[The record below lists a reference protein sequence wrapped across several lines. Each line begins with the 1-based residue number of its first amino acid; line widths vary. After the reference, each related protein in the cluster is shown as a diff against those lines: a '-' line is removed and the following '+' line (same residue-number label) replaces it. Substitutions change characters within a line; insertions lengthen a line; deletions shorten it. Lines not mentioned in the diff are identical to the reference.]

1 MNQSEKGE
9 EEFPP
14 WIPLPRDGRRR
25 RGPWRNS
32 LKLAKSQDGLHFG
45 KLELTVVDRGGVPSM
60 ITDYDKGR
68 IVATFQY
75 FSFEKKEEFDKI
87 AVSFSNDEGETWTK
101 PQVVTFLGLPEPL
114 SNPVDPTLVL
124 LDDERYRLYFCYP
137 QPGRNTKILPRIYS
151 AISEDC
157 INFTV
162 EEGVRVMVEGKT
174 VNDPAVAKIEGKWH
188 YYSPVFRERG
198 DNYHAVSDDGLN
210 FTIED
215 NIVLNMNMLGCA
227 LAVKDGYRF
236 YGSGRDRQSSAFSTD
251 GYNWVQEDVRMP
263 GPDPGVI
270 RLKDGTYLMLTH

>member
-1 MNQSEKGE
+1 
-9 EEFPP
+9 
-14 WIPLPRDGRRR
+14 
-25 RGPWRNS
+25 
-32 LKLAKSQDGLHFG
+32 
-45 KLELTVVDRGGVPSM
+45 
-60 ITDYDKGR
+60 
-68 IVATFQY
+68 
-75 FSFEKKEEFDKI
+75 
-87 AVSFSNDEGETWTK
+87 
-101 PQVVTFLGLPEPL
+101 
-114 SNPVDPTLVL
+114 
-124 LDDERYRLYFCYP
+124 
-137 QPGRNTKILPRIYS
+137 
-151 AISEDC
+151 
-157 INFTV
+157 
-162 EEGVRVMVEGKT
+162 MVEGKT

-236 YGSGRDRQSSAFSTD
+236 YGSGRDSQSSAFSTD